1 MQTTYTIP
9 TENKPALK
17 AKLEKI
23 QRRANKLEL
32 TAIEF
37 SFSSAYYRDGA
48 DGLKDHV
55 IDVSITGETVK
66 IAGWSFCATLDHF
79 SDPDQPSKWISI
91 VKAVSGCD
99 VPERFRSIGPICEHC
114 SQSRKRTQTY
124 VLKHDDGSRK
134 AVGSSCLRDFLGGHD
149 PHAAVLLCND
159 LIQAQQACEESMGG
173 SRGHSAIDI
182 DRFLAV
188 TAAIVRIDGYVS
200 SAKARESL
208 TPVYRTSDALQ
219 DYFFSPAQT
228 DEEKKWK
235 ALREPTEI
243 DIATAEKAKQWAL
256 SLHETAIATLN
267 DYQYNIANIA
277 RIGVV
282 ELRLIGL
289 AVSIVPS
296 YQRAVGADIER
307 QKARESS
314 VHFGTVGERSVYAL
328 TVTKILTTESQW
340 GTTFICKFVDENG
353 NFATWFASKRVDF
366 AVGEKVTVKG
376 TVKEHK
382 EYQGI
387 KETVLTRCTV
397 TKAA

>member
-1 MQTTYTIP
+1 MQTKYTIP

-37 SFSSAYYRDGA
+37 SFSPAYYRNGA

-55 IDVSITGETVK
+55 IDVSIAGETAK
-66 IAGWSFCATLDHF
+66 IAGWSFIATLDHF
-79 SDPDQPSKWISI
+79 QDPDHPQKWISI
-91 VKAVSGCD
+91 VKAVPGCD

-124 VLKHDDGSRK
+124 VLCHDDGSYK

-149 PHAAVLLCND
+149 PAKAVALCES
-159 LIQAQQACEESMGG
+159 LIQIARECEESMGG

-188 TAAIVRIDGYVS
+188 TAAIVRIDGYMS
-200 SAKARESL
+200 AAKARESL
-208 TPVYRTSDALQ
+208 TPVYRTSDAMH
-219 DYFFSPAQT
+219 DYFFGRNDKS
-228 DEEKKWK
+228 EEKKWK

-267 DYQYNIANIA
+267 DYQYNVASIA

-282 ELRLIGL
+282 ETRLIGL
-289 AVSIVPS
+289 AVSIIPS

-340 GTTFICKFVDENG
+340 GTTWICKFVDESG
-353 NFATWFASKRVDF
+353 NFATWFSSRCVNF